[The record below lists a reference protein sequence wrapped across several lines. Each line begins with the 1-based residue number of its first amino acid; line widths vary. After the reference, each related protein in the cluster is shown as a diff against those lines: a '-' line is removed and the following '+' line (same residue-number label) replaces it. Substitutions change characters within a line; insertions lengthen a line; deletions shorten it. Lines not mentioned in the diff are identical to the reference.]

1 LDRIFAAPPHCEA
14 LANIKKGGLLLW
26 AAFLNIHS
34 VSINPTLTLCMTN
47 RQ

>member
-1 LDRIFAAPPHCEA
+1 LDRIFAAPPDCEA
-14 LANIKKGGLLLW
+14 LPNIKKAAFFPG

-34 VSINPTLTLCMTN
+34 VWINPALTLCMTN